1 MAKKESY
8 DDMVKGLQTILNN
21 MENNELPLEDL
32 MKEYESGVK
41 LINKLY
47 KTLNSLEGKLTTI
60 KENMEVERAEA
71 SFIGNISGGFNTLL
85 GRGGLTYQ

>member
-47 KTLNSLEGKLTTI
+47 KTLISLEGKLTTI
-60 KENMEVERAEA
+60 KENMEVELKNE
-71 SFIGNISGGFNTLL
+71 
-85 GRGGLTYQ
+85 